1 MQVPYPD
8 ALAEMM
14 ELFKTLPGVGKRSA
28 ERMALAV
35 LKWDDSKLAALAE
48 ILGTLRERVGICSV
62 CGNLADG
69 GGEHALCPFCASPDR
84 DASSLCVVEDALQI
98 RAIEAG
104 GVYKG
109 LYHVLGGRIAPL
121 EGKDVGS

>member
-1 MQVPYPD
+1 M
-8 ALAEMM
+8 
-14 ELFKTLPGVGKRSA
+14 
-28 ERMALAV
+28 
-35 LKWDDSKLAALAE
+35 LKWDDSKLAALSE

-69 GGEHALCPFCASPDR
+69 GGEQALCPFCASPER
-84 DASSLCVVEDALQI
+84 DVTSLCVVEDALQI

-121 EGKDVGS
+121 EGKDIGS